1 MTSIHNLTEM
11 AVNYWAKFI
20 YPANQPMMDMNT
32 TYFNVDLNHQRPFSV
47 SLPANSLPRRRF
59 LARHAILPNKRQEE
73 RVTKH

>member
-32 TYFNVDLNHQRPFSV
+32 TYFNVDLNH
-47 SLPANSLPRRRF
+47 
-59 LARHAILPNKRQEE
+59 
-73 RVTKH
+73 